1 MCSKTLWT
9 QMVTEI
15 TKIVTKFVSK
25 GHLGRPFLSPISS
38 LSDGSV

>member
-1 MCSKTLWT
+1 MVTEITKICSKTLWT

-25 GHLGRPFLSPISS
+25 GHLGRKW
-38 LSDGSV
+38 